1 MREQNNSS
9 LLFNEDGNLEAR
21 LKELELIKD
30 DKIKKIT
37 NNELLHIEDKLKEVN
52 VANLLYYRDTAKLRN
67 QHLTK
72 EESKEQKE
80 TSSKVEP
87 TPPKELVIK
96 DSKIDEE
103 LFKGIYIQGVHPLP
117 PLKKPFITF
126 KDQNFLSSKNLSLI
140 VAPPGSGKSSICE
153 SILASMLNKDCDTLG
168 FKIDEEEVKTAL
180 FFDGERDFSL
190 VNESTNRMHRRAK
203 TQSKEG
209 VQPLIIGLRET
220 FKVEDK
226 KNKIVRL
233 VAHFKPQ
240 LVIIDGMGDLVKSAN
255 SEEESNELYLWAMEL
270 ITTYSLSI
278 LGTIHSNYGTEKA
291 RGHLGSELLR
301 RCEGVVFV
309 KVNGE
314 GENTTK
320 TISATKH
327 RQSEAVKHSFKWNK
341 EEGNNVSCEDPT
353 TGVVKKPPLIE
364 ALTKLDLLRLKE
376 SFSTGGDGKEV
387 MFKIVGGEFPFF
399 TGEYTLNKFKEL
411 EESLK
416 AYLKENHPELN
427 GGINAIG
434 NLIKDLTLK
443 GHLLKIGEAPK
454 TQYTFTSNS
463 KDKGL
468 SLLNTD
474 EVLRTNRRL

>member
-1 MREQNNSS
+1 MREQNNGS

-21 LKELELIKD
+21 LKELELIKE

-37 NNELLHIEDKLKEVN
+37 NNELLLIDDKIKEVN
-52 VANLLYYRDTAKLRN
+52 VVNLIYHRDTAKLRN
-67 QHLTK
+67 QHLIK
-72 EESKEQKE
+72 EESKEKT

-96 DSKIDEE
+96 DNKIDEE
-103 LFKGIYIQGVHPLP
+103 LFKGIYIQGIHPLP
-117 PLKKPFITF
+117 PFKKPFITF

-153 SILASMLNKDCDTLG
+153 SILASMLNKDCDSLG

-203 TQSKEG
+203 TKSKEG

-226 KNKIVRL
+226 KKKIERL

-240 LVIIDGMGDLVKSAN
+240 LVIIDGMGDLVNSAN
-255 SEEESNELYLWAMEL
+255 SEEESNQLYLWVMEL
-270 ITTYSLSI
+270 ITKYSLSL

-364 ALTKLDLLRLKE
+364 ALTKVDLLRLKE
-376 SFSTGGDGKEV
+376 SFSTGEDGKEV

-468 SLLNTD
+468 SLLNND

>member
-21 LKELELIKD
+21 IKELELIKD
-30 DKIKKIT
+30 DKIKEIT
-37 NNELLHIEDKLKEVN
+37 NNELLPIDDKVKNIN
-52 VANLLYYRDTAKLRN
+52 VTNLLYYRDTAILRN
-67 QHLTK
+67 QHLAK
-72 EESKEQKE
+72 EKSKEQKE
-80 TSSKVEP
+80 TSKKIEP
-87 TPPKELVIK
+87 TPPKELVINE
-96 DSKIDEE
+96 SKIDSD
-103 LFKGIYIQGVHPLP
+103 LFEGIYIQGIHPLP

-126 KDQNFLSSKNLSLI
+126 KNQNFLSSKNLSLI

-226 KNKIVRL
+226 KKKIVKL
-233 VAHFKPQ
+233 VAHYKPQ
-240 LVIIDGMGDLVKSAN
+240 LVIIDGMGDLVNSAN

-301 RCEGVVFV
+301 RCEGVVYV

-341 EEGNNVSCEDPT
+341 EEGNNVSCGDPT

-364 ALTKLDLLRLKE
+364 ALTKVDLLRLKE
-376 SFSTGGDGKEV
+376 SFSTGEDGKEV

-399 TGEYTLNKFKEL
+399 TGEYTLNKFSEL
-411 EESLK
+411 EQSLK

-427 GGINAIG
+427 GGTNAIG

-463 KDKGL
+463 KDKRL
-468 SLLNTD
+468 SLLNND
-474 EVLRTNRRL
+474 EVLQTNRRL

>member
-9 LLFNEDGNLEAR
+9 LLFSEDGNLEAR

-37 NNELLHIEDKLKEVN
+37 NNELLPIEDKVKDIN
-52 VANLLYYRDTAKLRN
+52 VINLLYHRDTARLRN

-72 EESKEQKE
+72 EESKEQ
-80 TSSKVEP
+80 TSPKVEP

-96 DSKIDEE
+96 DSKIDSD
-103 LFKGIYIQGVHPLP
+103 LFEGIYIQGIHPKP
-117 PLKKPFITF
+117 PSKKPFVTF
-126 KDQNFLSSKNLSLI
+126 KNQNFLSSKNLSLI

-153 SILASMLNKDCDTLG
+153 SILASMLNKDCDSLG

-180 FFDGERDFSL
+180 FFDGERDFDL
-190 VNESTNRMHRRAK
+190 VDSSTNRMHRRAK

-209 VQPLIIGLRET
+209 VKPLIIGLRET

-226 KNKIVRL
+226 KKKIVQL
-233 VAHFKPQ
+233 VAHYKPQ

-301 RCEGVVFV
+301 RCEGVVYV

-364 ALTKLDLLRLKE
+364 ALTKVDLLRLKE
-376 SFSTGGDGKEV
+376 SFSTGKDGKEV

-399 TGEYTLNKFKEL
+399 TGEYTLNKFSEL
-411 EESLK
+411 EQSLK

-427 GGINAIG
+427 GGTNAIG

-463 KDKGL
+463 KDKRL
-468 SLLNTD
+468 SLLNNE
-474 EVLRTNRRL
+474 EVLQTNRRL

>member
-37 NNELLHIEDKLKEVN
+37 NNELLPIEDKVKDVN
-52 VANLLYYRDTAKLRN
+52 VINLLYHRDTARLRN

-72 EESKEQKE
+72 EESKEQ
-80 TSSKVEP
+80 TSAKVEP
-87 TPPKELVIK
+87 TPPKELEVKESEI
-96 DSKIDEE
+96 DSD
-103 LFKGIYIQGVHPLP
+103 LFEGIYIQGIHPKP
-117 PLKKPFITF
+117 PSKKPFVTF
-126 KDQNFLSSKNLSLI
+126 KNQNFLSSKNLSLI

-153 SILASMLNKDCDTLG
+153 SILASMLNKDCDSLG

-203 TQSKEG
+203 TKSKEG

-226 KNKIVRL
+226 KKKIVQL
-233 VAHFKPQ
+233 VAHYKPQ
-240 LVIIDGMGDLVKSAN
+240 LVIIDGMGDLVNSAN
-255 SEEESNELYLWAMEL
+255 SEEESNELYLWVMEL
-270 ITTYSLSI
+270 ITKYSLSL

-353 TGVVKKPPLIE
+353 TGAIKKPPLIE
-364 ALTKLDLLRLKE
+364 ALTKVDLLRLKE
-376 SFSTGGDGKEV
+376 SFSTGEDGREE
-387 MFKIVGGEFPFF
+387 MFKIVGGVFPFF
-399 TGEYTLNKFKEL
+399 TGEYTLNKFSEL
-411 EESLK
+411 EQSLK

-427 GGINAIG
+427 GGTNAIG

-463 KDKGL
+463 KDKRL
-468 SLLNTD
+468 SLLNNE
-474 EVLRTNRRL
+474 EVLQTNRTL